1 MREGRVVIFT
11 DAQFNI
17 ERIELNE
24 MGSQIWELC
33 DGRRSVKE
41 IAEELAK
48 RHSDLRFEE
57 MVSVVEAFLEELRS
71 HWLLMSRDE
80 LESYE

>member
-57 MVSVVEAFLEELRS
+57 MASVVEAFLGELRS